1 MFSFVDD
8 QITVTAFR
16 FSIRNSFAV
25 FADFADFADQTR
37 KDDFVIL

>member
-8 QITVTAFR
+8 QIIETPFR
-16 FSIRNSFAV
+16 FLIRNSFAV

>member
-25 FADFADFADQTR
+25 FADFADQTR